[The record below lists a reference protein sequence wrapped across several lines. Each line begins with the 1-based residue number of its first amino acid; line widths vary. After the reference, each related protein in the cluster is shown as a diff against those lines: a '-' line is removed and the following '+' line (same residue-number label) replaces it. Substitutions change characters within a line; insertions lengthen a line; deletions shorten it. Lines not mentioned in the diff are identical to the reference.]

1 MFDKL
6 KQLSMDTAIY
16 GISTVVGRFLNF
28 LLIPFFTNIFHPEEY
43 GIIQLIYAYIAILNI
58 FYIYGMDSSFLKF
71 ASLKQLDESK
81 DNFSTPYIAVFTTS
95 LVFSFI
101 IISFRN
107 SIALEL
113 GVPDGYHYLLI
124 LAAVIIFLDSNGSI
138 PFLAL
143 RLKREVKKFA
153 TFKILNICTNLALNL
168 ILILVFNWGIEAI
181 LFSNIIASLV
191 SLLLLT
197 PTVFRYLKLRFNI
210 QIFKRFIKF
219 GLPYLPAGLA
229 VMVVQVIDV
238 PILEKLTDLKTVGIY
253 KANYKLG
260 IFMMLFVNMFQYAW
274 QPFFLQNAK
283 EENAKEM
290 FSKVLTYFTLV
301 GSILLVSISVFISDF
316 AQFKIAGYSLIGE
329 AYWGGLNIVPIIL
342 LAYLLNGIHVIFS
355 AGIYIE
361 EKSLYVPFIA
371 GAAAL
376 LNIIAN
382 ITLIPILGIYGAA
395 IAALV
400 AYLIMTVGYYIV
412 TQKFYHIQYEWEK
425 IIKIFVGI
433 FLSGFFYYFIVVE
446 DYYFALVQKV
456 ILLIAFVLYLY
467 LFAVDRNEIK
477 YEIKSIKTKLKES
490 NRK

>member
-1 MFDKL
+1 L
-6 KQLSMDTAIY
+6 
-16 GISTVVGRFLNF
+16 
-28 LLIPFFTNIFHPEEY
+28 
-43 GIIQLIYAYIAILNI
+43 
-58 FYIYGMDSSFLKF
+58 
-71 ASLKQLDESK
+71 
-81 DNFSTPYIAVFTTS
+81 
-95 LVFSFI
+95 FSFI
-101 IISFRN
+101 IISLKG

-113 GVPDGYHYLLI
+113 GVPDGYQYLLI

-153 TFKILNICTNLALNL
+153 LFKILNICTNLALNL
-168 ILILVFNWGIEAI
+168 ILILIFNWGIEAI

-191 SLLLLT
+191 SLVLLF
-197 PTVFRYLKLRFNI
+197 PTIFRYLILRFNF
-210 QIFKRFIKF
+210 QVFKRFIKF

-238 PILEKLTDLKTVGIY
+238 PILQKLTDLKTVGIY

-301 GSILLVSISVFISDF
+301 GSILLVSISVFITDF
-316 AQFKIAGYSLIGE
+316 AQFQVAGYSLIGE
-329 AYWGGLNIVPIIL
+329 AYWAGLGIVPIIL
-342 LAYLLNGIHVIFS
+342 LAYLINGMHVIFS

-376 LNIIAN
+376 LNIIVNFA
-382 ITLIPILGIYGAA
+382 LIPTLGIYGAA
-395 IAALV
+395 FAAFA
-400 AYLIMTVGYYIV
+400 AYLTMTVGYYVV
-412 TQKFYHIQYEWEK
+412 TQKFYHIHYEWDK
-425 IIKIFVGI
+425 IIKIFTGI
-433 FLSGFFYYFIVVE
+433 LLAGFFYYFIVVE
-446 DYYFALVQKV
+446 DYYLALIKKI
-456 ILLIAFVLYLY
+456 ILLIAFILYLY
-467 LFAVDRNEIK
+467 LYAVDRKEIK
-477 YEIKSIKTKLKES
+477 LIKTKLKES
-490 NRK
+490 SKSKSAE